1 MHECDERTRTI
12 LRRLKRFKKIFT
24 AAQRPPC
31 ALECDEKIRIR
42 KKRIQPVARRQLPD
56 FWAFFVVTNVLKMHT
71 WCLKNEYVGRGRG
84 KWAWHV
90 SYGRIFLASRISR
103 KRQEVSALVVS
114 IGYRKIWVPKNV
126 LTNLV
131 IGRSAPPPNSDTFRS
146 ACLLFFISVF
156 TLSNVSYLEVSRQ
169 NHRILHVSWQNWTAK
184 QCSELINVAAKKL
197 TETTYHLPCLVPY
210 LVQLVN
216 ELDTTWVIY

>member
-114 IGYRKIWVPKNV
+114 IGYWKKMDPEKCVDQFGNRSVSPPKKFGYFSV
-126 LTNLV
+126 SLPFIFYISFYLV
-131 IGRSAPPPNSDTFRS
+131 KCKLFRS
-146 ACLLFFISVF
+146 FKAKSQDF
-156 TLSNVSYLEVSRQ
+156 TCFM
-169 NHRILHVSWQNWTAK
+169 T
-184 QCSELINVAAKKL
+184 KL
-197 TETTYHLPCLVPY
+197 DSKTVLR
-210 LVQLVN
+210 VN
-216 ELDTTWVIY
+216 